1 MKNLN
6 KILILG
12 AGTVLVLSSCSTSQT
27 ATRGRETDDLYFMAS
42 DVKVATQFAV
52 SNNNPESFKQLNTVN
67 PGEFEQENFSARNV
81 NPEYIAKYQSQTAT
95 PNSGEVYFDDN
106 EMQESNPNVNVYN
119 NFYGSGAGVNGAGF
133 NSGLN
138 VNVGFGMG
146 FGAPMWGMGMG
157 WGMPMWGMGMGWGMP
172 MWGMGMGWN
181 SMWGWNMGMGMGMG
195 WGMGGMWGN
204 PWMNPWMGGGMW
216 GNPWM
221 NPWMGGGMWGWGRP
235 GWGMPVWGA
244 PGWGGENGRQ
254 VVRGGRPGR
263 DSGMAS
269 VGNRPGTNY
278 PSTAR
283 SARRDAVSPD
293 RSVGAN
299 NRTAGRDFSR
309 SQNDYYNSSRSRV
322 ANSAATGSRNVGSA
336 AATRPSNRT
345 GIDNARPT
353 YNSRSNS
360 GVSNGTIN
368 RGTASPSFNNRGT
381 TNTNRG
387 ANPSYNRGNTIN
399 NSRTSTPS
407 RGGSM
412 AAPSRGGSMSTPS
425 RGGSMSAPS
434 RSSSPSFSSPSR
446 SSGGSSMGGASRG
459 GGMSSGGS
467 RGGRG
472 GR

>member
-1 MKNLN
+1 MKNLS
-6 KILILG
+6 KIFILG
-12 AGTVLVLSSCSTSQT
+12 AGSILVLSSCSTSQT
-27 ATRGRETDDLYFMAS
+27 ATRGRENDDLYFMAS

-67 PGEFEQENFSARNV
+67 PAEFEQENFSARNV
-81 NPEYIAKYQSQTAT
+81 NPEFIAKYQSQSA
-95 PNSGEVYFDDN
+95 PDNSGEVYFDDN
-106 EMQESNPNVNVYN
+106 QAQESNPNVNVYN
-119 NFYGSGAGVNGAGF
+119 NFYGSGAGVNGGGW

-157 WGMPMWGMGMGWGMP
+157 WGMPMWGMG
-172 MWGMGMGWN
+172 WN
-181 SMWGWNMGMGMGMG
+181 SMWGWNMGIGMG
-195 WGMGGMWGN
+195 WGM
-204 PWMNPWMGGGMW
+204 GGMW

-235 GWGMPVWGA
+235 GWGMPGWGA
-244 PGWGGENGRQ
+244 PGWGGGNWGGEGGRQ

-269 VGNRPGTNY
+269 GSNRAGTNY
-278 PSTAR
+278 PTTTRA
-283 SARRDAVSPD
+283 ARRDAVNPD

-299 NRTAGRDFSR
+299 NRATTGRDFSR
-309 SQNDYYNSSRSRV
+309 SQNDYYNSGSRSRV
-322 ANSAATGSRNVGSA
+322 ANSAAAGNRNVGSA

-353 YNSRSNS
+353 YNSRSNTGNS
-360 GVSNGTIN
+360 GGTVN
-368 RGTASPSFNNRGT
+368 RGATSPSFNNRGT

-387 ANPSYNRGNTIN
+387 ANPSYNRGNSMN
-399 NSRTSTPS
+399 NNNRSSTPT
-407 RGGSM
+407 
-412 AAPSRGGSMSTPS
+412 RGGSMSTPS

-446 SSGGSSMGGASRG
+446 SGGSSMGGASRG

>member
-6 KILILG
+6 KILIIG
-12 AGTVLVLSSCSTSQT
+12 AGAVLVFSSCSTSQT

-52 SNNNPESFKQLNTVN
+52 SNNNPQNFNQLNTVN
-67 PGEFEQENFSARNV
+67 PADFEQENFSARNV
-81 NPEYIAKYQSQTAT
+81 NPEYIAKYQSQSAT
-95 PNSGEVYFDDN
+95 DNTGEVYFDD
-106 EMQESNPNVNVYN
+106 EQAQDPNVNVYN

-157 WGMPMWGMGMGWGMP
+157 WGMPMWGMG
-172 MWGMGMGWN
+172 WN
-181 SMWGWNMGMGMGMG
+181 SMWGWNVGIG
-195 WGMGGMWGN
+195 WGM
-204 PWMNPWMGGGMW
+204 PMW

-221 NPWMGGGMWGWGRP
+221 NPWMGGGMWGWGHPGWGHP
-235 GWGMPVWGA
+235 GWGMPGCCWGA
-244 PGWGGENGRQ
+244 PGWGGDNGRQ

-269 VGNRPGTNY
+269 VGNRPGSDY
-278 PSTAR
+278 PATAR
-283 SARRDAVSPD
+283 SARRDAASPD
-293 RSVGAN
+293 RSVGAS

-309 SQNDYYNSSRSRV
+309 SQNDYYNSSRGRV
-322 ANSAATGSRNVGSA
+322 ANSAATGNRNVGSA

-360 GVSNGTIN
+360 GMSNGTAN
-368 RGTASPSFNNRGT
+368 RGATSPSFNNRGT
-381 TNTNRG
+381 SNTNRG
-387 ANPSYNRGNTIN
+387 ANPSYNRGNTMN
-399 NSRTSTPS
+399 NSRTST
-407 RGGSM
+407 
-412 AAPSRGGSMSTPS
+412 PSRGGSMSTPS
-425 RGGSMSAPS
+425 RGGSMSTPS

-446 SSGGSSMGGASRG
+446 SGGSSMGGASRG

-472 GR
+472 GM

>member
-12 AGTVLVLSSCSTSQT
+12 AGTVLILTSCSTSQT

-42 DVKVATQFAV
+42 DTKVATQFAV
-52 SNNNPESFKQLNTVN
+52 SNNNPQNFNQLNTVD
-67 PGEFEQENFSARNV
+67 PTQFQQENFSARNV
-81 NPEYIAKYQSQTAT
+81 NPEYIAKYQSQSAVDNT
-95 PNSGEVYFDDN
+95 GEVYFDDTQA
-106 EMQESNPNVNVYN
+106 QESNPNVNVYN

-133 NSGLN
+133 NSGMN

-146 FGAPMWGMGMG
+146 FGSPMMGMGWGMPMMGMGMG

-181 SMWGWNMGMGMGMG
+181 SMWGWNMGMGMG
-195 WGMGGMWGN
+195 WGM
-204 PWMNPWMGGGMW
+204 GGMW

-235 GWGMPVWGA
+235 GMGWGA
-244 PGWGGENGRQ
+244 PGWGGGAWGGENGRQ

-263 DSGMAS
+263 DSGMVS
-269 VGNRPGTNY
+269 GGNRGGTNY
-278 PSTAR
+278 PSTTRA
-283 SARRDAVSPD
+283 ARRDAVNPD
-293 RSVGAN
+293 RSTGVN

-309 SQNDYYNSSRSRV
+309 SQNDYYNNSRSRV
-322 ANSAATGSRNVGSA
+322 ANSASAGNRNVGSA

-353 YNSRSNS
+353 YNSRGNS
-360 GVSNGTIN
+360 GVSNGTVN
-368 RGTASPSFNNRGT
+368 RGTTSPSFNNRGT
-381 TNTNRG
+381 STNPTNRG

-399 NSRTSTPS
+399 NNNRSTT
-407 RGGSM
+407 
-412 AAPSRGGSMSTPS
+412 PSRGGSMSTPS
-425 RGGSMSAPS
+425 RGGNMSAPS

-446 SSGGSSMGGASRG
+446 SGGSMGTPSRSGGGGG

>member
-1 MKNLN
+1 MENLN

-12 AGTVLVLSSCSTSQT
+12 AGTVLILSSCSTSQT
-27 ATRGRETDDLYFMAS
+27 ATRGREIDDLYFMAS

-52 SNNNPESFKQLNTVN
+52 SNNNPESFRQLNTVN
-67 PGEFEQENFSARNV
+67 PAEFEQENFSARNV
-81 NPEYIAKYQSQTAT
+81 NPEYIAKYQSQSASQ
-95 PNSGEVYFDDN
+95 NAGEVYFDDN
-106 EMQESNPNVNVYN
+106 EAQESNPNVNVYN
-119 NFYGSGAGVNGAGF
+119 NFYGSGSGVNGGGW

-138 VNVGFGMG
+138 VNVGFGMGFGAPMWGMG

-157 WGMPMWGMGMGWGMP
+157 WGMPMWGMG
-172 MWGMGMGWN
+172 WN
-181 SMWGWNMGMGMGMG
+181 SMWGWNMGMG

-216 GNPWM
+216 G
-221 NPWMGGGMWGWGRP
+221 WGHP
-235 GWGMPVWGA
+235 AWGMPGWGA
-244 PGWGGENGRQ
+244 PGWGVGNWGVDNGRQ
-254 VVRGGRPGR
+254 VVRGSRPGR

-269 VGNRPGTNY
+269 GGTRPGTNY

-293 RSVGAN
+293 RSVGAS

-309 SQNDYYNSSRSRV
+309 SQNDYYNS
-322 ANSAATGSRNVGSA
+322 AATGNRNVGSA

-353 YNSRSNS
+353 YNSRS
-360 GVSNGTIN
+360 GMSNGTVN
-368 RGTASPSFNNRGT
+368 RGGTTSPNFNNRGT

-399 NSRTSTPS
+399 NTRSATPS

-412 AAPSRGGSMSTPS
+412 SAPSRGGSMSTPS

-446 SSGGSSMGGASRG
+446 SGGSSMGGASRG

>member
-12 AGTVLVLSSCSTSQT
+12 AGTVLVLTSCSTSQN
-27 ATRGRETDDLYFMAS
+27 AISGRETDDLYFMAS

-67 PGEFEQENFSARNV
+67 PDEFQQENFSARNV
-81 NPEYIAKYQSQTAT
+81 NPEYIAKYQSQSADE
-95 PNSGEVYFDDN
+95 NSGEVYFDDN
-106 EMQESNPNVNVYN
+106 QSQSTEPNVNVYN
-119 NFYGSGAGVNGAGF
+119 NFYGSGAGVNGAGW

-138 VNVGFGMG
+138 VNLGFGMG

-157 WGMPMWGMGMGWGMP
+157 WGMPMWGMG
-172 MWGMGMGWN
+172 WN
-181 SMWGWNMGMGMGMG
+181 SMWGWNMGFGMS

-204 PWMNPWMGGGMW
+204 PWMNPWMGGMW

-235 GWGMPVWGA
+235 GCCWGAPGWGWGA
-244 PGWGGENGRQ
+244 PGWGGEGSRQ

-269 VGNRPGTNY
+269 GGNRGGSNY
-278 PSTAR
+278 PTTTRAS
-283 SARRDAVSPD
+283 RRDAVNPD
-293 RSVGAN
+293 RSVGAS

-322 ANSAATGSRNVGSA
+322 ANSAATGGRNVGSA
-336 AATRPSNRT
+336 AATRPSSRT
-345 GIDNARPT
+345 GINNARPT
-353 YNSRSNS
+353 YNSRGTGASS
-360 GVSNGTIN
+360 GTVN
-368 RGTASPSFNNRGT
+368 RGTSSPSFNNRGT
-381 TNTNRG
+381 VPSNRG
-387 ANPSYNRGNTIN
+387 ANPSYNRGNSMN
-399 NSRTSTPS
+399 NNRYST
-407 RGGSM
+407 
-412 AAPSRGGSMSTPS
+412 PSRGGSMSTPS

-446 SSGGSSMGGASRG
+446 SSGGSMGGASRG